1 MKLKISP
8 TRISHVLRSVESS
21 EKTIRKLYSSQETSK
36 FIKETNKMLKQAEQA
51 FGCNQYII
59 DEGKPL
65 SSRMETIMKER
76 QEIDKQIL

>member
-1 MKLKISP
+1 
-8 TRISHVLRSVESS
+8 
-21 EKTIRKLYSSQETSK
+21 
-36 FIKETNKMLKQAEQA
+36 MLKQAEQA